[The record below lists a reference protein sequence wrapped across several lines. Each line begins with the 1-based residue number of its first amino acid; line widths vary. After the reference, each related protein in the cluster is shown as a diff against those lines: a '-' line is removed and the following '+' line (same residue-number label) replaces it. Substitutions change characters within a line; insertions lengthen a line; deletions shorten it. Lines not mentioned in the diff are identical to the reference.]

1 MDFHEPFPNPREAQ
15 KSHFPEAGKSTSSSF
30 TLCLFLKGKQ
40 GPVCGPGRAGGHPK
54 VVRVRAVLPEG
65 WAGGE
70 GKSLISDPPKSL
82 EMLK

>member
-1 MDFHEPFPNPREAQ
+1 MDLHEPFPSLREAQ
-15 KSHFPEAGKSTSSSF
+15 KSHFPEAGKPTSSSF
-30 TLCLFLKGKQ
+30 TLCLSLRGKQ
-40 GPVCGPGRAGGHPK
+40 GPVWGLGRAGGHPK

-82 EMLK
+82 ETLK